1 MPKSIETM
9 TINEVVRALRNL
21 GVRTSPDKIAAGIQ
35 QGVYPYGVCI
45 SMPGKRR
52 YFEIYKSQF
61 DEWVDAHAIKDGG
74 A

>member
-9 TINEVVRALRNL
+9 TVNEVVRALRDL
-21 GVRTSPDKIAAGIQ
+21 GLRTSPDKIADGIQ

-45 SMPGKRR
+45 STPGKRR
-52 YFEIYKSQF
+52 YFEIYKAQF
-61 DEWVDAHAIKDGG
+61 IEWVDARVIKDGG